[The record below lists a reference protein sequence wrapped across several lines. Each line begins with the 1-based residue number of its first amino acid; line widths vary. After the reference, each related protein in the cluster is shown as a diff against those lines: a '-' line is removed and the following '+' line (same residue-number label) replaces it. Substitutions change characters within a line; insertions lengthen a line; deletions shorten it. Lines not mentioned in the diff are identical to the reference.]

1 LGIPTENRYKMC
13 ITLPAKIKKIK
24 NQKIITEEDGRQ
36 KEVRGS
42 LIRVKVGDYVI
53 LQNNFIVGKITK
65 KEAKEIINLI
75 KK

>member
-1 LGIPTENRYKMC
+1 MC

>member
-1 LGIPTENRYKMC
+1 MGIPTENKYKMC
-13 ITLPAKIKKIK
+13 ITLPTKIKKIK
-24 NQKIITEEDGRQ
+24 NQKIITEEDGRE

-65 KEAKEIINLI
+65 REAKEIINLI

>member
-1 LGIPTENRYKMC
+1 MC

-24 NQKIITEEDGRQ
+24 NQKIIAEEDGRQ

-65 KEAKEIINLI
+65 REAKEIIDLI

>member
-1 LGIPTENRYKMC
+1 MC
-13 ITLPAKIKKIK
+13 ITLPTKIKKIK
-24 NQKIITEEDGRQ
+24 NQKIITEEDGRE

-65 KEAKEIINLI
+65 REAKEIINLI

>member
-1 LGIPTENRYKMC
+1 MC

-65 KEAKEIINLI
+65 REAKEIINLI

>member
-1 LGIPTENRYKMC
+1 MC

-24 NQKIITEEDGRQ
+24 NKKIITEEDGRE

>member
-1 LGIPTENRYKMC
+1 MC
-13 ITLPAKIKKIK
+13 IASPVKIKEIK
-24 NQKIITEEDGRQ
+24 NQKIIIEENGRQ

-42 LIRVKVGDYVI
+42 FIKAKVGDYVI

>member
-1 LGIPTENRYKMC
+1 MC
-13 ITLPAKIKKIK
+13 ITSPAKIKKIK